1 MRLNVNRNGEPL
13 LKWLN
18 SKLNVLSSVFGIL
31 VGAVA
36 GTLTAVIL
44 GGALMGG
51 YVDPIFFVF
60 IVAFVF
66 LFVESFVAG
75 LGAETY
81 SESLVNS
88 GFLVLIYLAV
98 GVLGLMA
105 TTTGG
110 MMALMAISQIFPD
123 TGGDMTGTAAP
134 MGLASEPTYAP
145 ADYLQLISGILM
157 VISLVL
163 AAFVGGLLA
172 VYIRKKMGRGSPISE

>member
-1 MRLNVNRNGEPL
+1 LVLNVNRNGEPL

-18 SKLNVLSSVFGIL
+18 SKLNVLSSVLGIL
-31 VGAVA
+31 VGALA

-51 YVDPIFFVF
+51 SVDPIFFVF

-88 GFLVLIYLAV
+88 GFLVLIYLTI

-110 MMALMAISQIFPD
+110 MMALAAISQIFPG
-123 TGGDMTGTAAP
+123 TGGDTTGTAAMEP
-134 MGLASEPTYAP
+134 GPTYTPP
-145 ADYLQLISGILM
+145 ADYLQLMAGVIML
-157 VISLVL
+157 ISLVL

-172 VYIRKKMGRGSPISE
+172 VYIRKNMGRGSPISE

>member
-1 MRLNVNRNGEPL
+1 LRLNVNTNGEPL

-18 SKLNVLSSVFGIL
+18 SKLNVLSSLLGIL

-51 YVDPIFFVF
+51 SVDPIFFVF

-88 GFLVLIYLAV
+88 GFLVLIYLTIGMV
-98 GVLGLMA
+98 GLMA

-110 MMALMAISQIFPD
+110 MMALSAISQVFPD
-123 TGGDMTGTAAP
+123 TGGDMTGTAEP
-134 MGLASEPTYAP
+134 MGLAPESSQTP

-157 VISLVL
+157 LISSIL

-172 VYIRKKMGRGSPISE
+172 VYLRKKMKGPSLNK

>member
-36 GTLTAVIL
+36 GTLTALLL
-44 GGALMGG
+44 GGVLMDGFM
-51 YVDPIFFVF
+51 DPIFFVF

-88 GFLVLIYLAV
+88 GFLVLIYLTIGMV
-98 GVLGLMA
+98 GLMA

-110 MMALMAISQIFPD
+110 MMALSAISQVFPD
-123 TGGDMTGTAAP
+123 TGGDMTGAAEP
-134 MGLASEPTYAP
+134 MGLAPEPTYAP

-157 VISLVL
+157 VISLIL

-172 VYIRKKMGRGSPISE
+172 VYIRRRLNTGCSTP

>member
-1 MRLNVNRNGEPL
+1 M
-13 LKWLN
+13 KWLN

-31 VGAVA
+31 VGAIA

-44 GGALMGG
+44 GGVLMGG
-51 YVDPIFFVF
+51 SMDPIFFVF

-88 GFLVLIYLAV
+88 GFLVLIYLTIGMV
-98 GVLGLMA
+98 GLMA

-110 MMALMAISQIFPD
+110 MMALSAISQVFPD
-123 TGGDMTGTAAP
+123 TGGDMTGTAKP

-145 ADYLQLISGILM
+145 ADYLQLISVILM
-157 VISLVL
+157 LISLVL

-172 VYIRKKMGRGSPISE
+172 VYIRRRLNRGRSID